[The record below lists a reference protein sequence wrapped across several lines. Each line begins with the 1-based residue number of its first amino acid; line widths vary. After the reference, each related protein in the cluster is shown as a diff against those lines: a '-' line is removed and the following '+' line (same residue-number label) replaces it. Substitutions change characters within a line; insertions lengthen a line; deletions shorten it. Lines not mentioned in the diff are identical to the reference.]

1 MENESIPLTI
11 SAAMNRFVHCGFFV
25 FIYYLEVNPLN
36 QHTFDIL
43 NFETIKE
50 TAASFA
56 MTESGRIRIRGL
68 QPLFHAKQI
77 RALLA
82 ETDEACTILEK
93 SSSVPVSGLEGIEG
107 ITGMLHKGTPLMPHH
122 LTQLLSFIEDCLKMK
137 RFMKDKE
144 TLAPRVASYVYG
156 IEELPDL
163 AAEITRCIRNGMVDD
178 LASKDLS
185 KVRKQLAIA
194 LDRLKEKL
202 NSMVKSPKYKT
213 YLQDSTISERGGR
226 LCLSV
231 KREYKGKIRGSILDT
246 SASGSTIYLEPEEAG
261 ALQDQIDFLAAQE
274 DVETEKVLSY
284 LTGLAEAS
292 EKELQQSI
300 EVMVHYDALFAKAK
314 YSRSIDGA
322 SPSINEEKVI
332 SLIHAKHPLLG
343 SGAVSLTIEIGSEF
357 QSLVITGP
365 NTGGKTV
372 VLKTVGLLVLMAQ
385 SGFHIPA
392 KKDSSIGI
400 CRQILLD
407 IGDGQS
413 IEQNLSTFSSHMT
426 NIISILKQTNEYTLV
441 LLDELGSGTDPGEGM
456 GLAQVILE
464 KIHQKG
470 ATLLATTHYS
480 EIKEFADTTDG
491 FMNGSMEFDLET
503 LKPTYRLKIG
513 QGGESQAFS
522 IALRLGMHP
531 ELIEK
536 AHQITYKEA
545 KKYAKDRYDLLER
558 KELEKQISVV
568 KHRPKRTKTDEAVLE
583 TFSQGDNVQIKAT
596 GDFAIVHSGPDKAG
610 NYTVFVKGEKQTI
623 NHKRIQLH
631 IAAKELYP
639 EDYDFDIL
647 FESAENRK
655 KAAQMKKRHSDVTI
669 FRDE

>member
-1 MENESIPLTI
+1 M
-11 SAAMNRFVHCGFFV
+11 
-25 FIYYLEVNPLN
+25 N

-56 MTESGRIRIRGL
+56 MTESGRKRIRGL

-82 ETDEACTILEK
+82 ETDEACAILEK

-107 ITGMLHKGTPLMPHH
+107 ITGMLHKGTPLRTHH

-144 TLAPRVASYVYG
+144 MLAPRVASYVYG

-274 DVETEKVLSY
+274 EVETEKVLSY

-480 EIKEFADTTDG
+480 EIKEFADSTDG

-513 QGGESQAFS
+513 QGGGSQAFS

-545 KKYAKDRYDLLER
+545 KKYATDSYDLLER

-568 KHRPKRTKTDEAVLE
+568 KHRPKRTKTDEAVHV

-596 GDFAIVHSGPDKAG
+596 GDYAIVHSGPDKAG
-610 NYTVFVKGEKQTI
+610 NYMVLVKGEKQTI

-669 FRDE
+669 FREE